1 MDTLFDVVAIIVLI
15 SVPTVLGLIYLELRQ
30 RRMFGPRSI
39 ISADSPSHDTATI
52 AMNLQAELERLRADV
67 HGALTTVSGDIERVR
82 DHVLNREPAS
92 IAPGPTTI
100 VPEATI
106 FDPNR
111 TAAISELYAALSKLD
126 VAFMAVT
133 RPAHLPG
140 EQFDVEG
147 ELPVDAY
154 RWESWSD
161 VGAAAYA
168 FAESFSERRIRLEPA
183 AREQINATIG
193 AIRRGL
199 TAQLFPVLSESGGYI
214 GSEKRETVAQVVCAI
229 ASDISDTRAIL
240 EHISGP
246 SAQGH

>member
-1 MDTLFDVVAIIVLI
+1 LDTLFDVVAIIVLI
-15 SVPTVLGLIYLELRQ
+15 SVPTLLGLIYVELRQ

-39 ISADSPSHDTATI
+39 ISADSSSHDTAAI

-67 HGALTTVSGDIERVR
+67 HGTLTTVSTDIERVR
-82 DHVLNREPAS
+82 DHVLNREPTG
-92 IAPGPTTI
+92 IALGQNSVSQEPNH
-100 VPEATI
+100 
-106 FDPNR
+106 FDPER
-111 TAAISELYAALSKLD
+111 AAAVSELYAALSRLD

-140 EQFDVEG
+140 EQFDMEG

-161 VGAAAYA
+161 VGTAAYA
-168 FAESFSERRIRLEPA
+168 FAESFSERRIRLDSA
-183 AREQINATIG
+183 TREQINATIG
-193 AIRRGL
+193 SIRRGL

-214 GSEKRETVAQVVCAI
+214 STEKRETVAHVVGAM
-229 ASDISDTRAIL
+229 ASDISDARAIL

-246 SAQGH
+246 AV